1 MPIKA
6 DFKQGLHSK
15 ASTSPLYSQGF
26 DPRELQVALE
36 RSLGMTVLN
45 MVKDP
50 QVSGNIALK
59 NALQDEM
66 RGMPPS
72 HLLATQESVGQHRQR
87 MGMKLSN
94 AKCSRESRNELVDIY
109 SSDEGE
115 AVETVCKNQH

>member
-1 MPIKA
+1 
-6 DFKQGLHSK
+6 
-15 ASTSPLYSQGF
+15 
-26 DPRELQVALE
+26 
-36 RSLGMTVLN
+36 MTVLN

-59 NALQDEM
+59 NALRDEM
-66 RGMPPS
+66 GGMPTS

-115 AVETVCKNQH
+115 AVETVSKKQH